1 MAVQEKLRCHFFSP
15 NERTK
20 AGKLRICEKP
30 FDHCRRNNDLPHI
43 SRTFGIVSILKLI
56 YFLTSHR

>member
-15 NERTK
+15 NERAK

-56 YFLTSHR
+56 S